1 MEQLEYMGLVISA
14 CVFVAVVYLVV
25 DWFVKR

>member
-1 MEQLEYMGLVISA
+1 MEQLEYMGLIIA
-14 CVFVAVVYLVV
+14 AAVFVAVVYLIV